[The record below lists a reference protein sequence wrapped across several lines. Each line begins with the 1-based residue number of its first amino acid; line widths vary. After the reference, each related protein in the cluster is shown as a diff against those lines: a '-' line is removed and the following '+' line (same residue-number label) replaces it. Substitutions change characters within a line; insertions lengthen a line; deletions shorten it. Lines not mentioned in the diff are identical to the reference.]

1 MVSTI
6 REECARYGS
15 NLEEEMIGWCGKG
28 QRKSSSKRKEKWE
41 EALLCTEKRLVQ
53 SVRNLH
59 CIGAV
64 GNEFRKEGRG
74 KKMIPLGPV
83 SEFEL

>member
-6 REECARYGS
+6 REECARY

-28 QRKSSSKRKEKWE
+28 QRKSSSKRKENWE
-41 EALLCTEKRLVQ
+41 EALLYTEKRLVQ

-59 CIGAV
+59 CTGAV
-64 GNEFRKEGRG
+64 GDEFGKEGRG

-83 SEFEL
+83 LEFEL